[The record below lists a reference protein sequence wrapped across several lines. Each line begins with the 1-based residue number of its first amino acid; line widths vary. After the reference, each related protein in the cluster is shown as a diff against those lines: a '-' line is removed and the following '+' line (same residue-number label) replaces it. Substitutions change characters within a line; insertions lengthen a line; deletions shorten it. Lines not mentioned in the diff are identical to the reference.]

1 MIAPFFPV
9 RWPFLTLLRELDNVH
24 PAVVLENKGSSPA
37 PMDDSSSSRLETGDE
52 SIISATEHAESALE
66 VTACCCVFDEL
77 LRARWRRVR
86 PSALVV
92 HAGACPKQRLES
104 LPSVLFCDMP
114 PQSTPHQ
121 RHCRQLIFLPS
132 RPHQATLEAKHAA
145 AREVISAAYSRGKL
159 KCSRRKFKPLLG
171 ALGTAAQ
178 LGLTS
183 DDDAVAKGKTLKVSC
198 DRQGCIVAHRSST
211 SD

>member
-1 MIAPFFPV
+1 M

-24 PAVVLENKGSSPA
+24 PAVVLENKGGAPG
-37 PMDDSSSSRLETGDE
+37 PMDGSSSSRLETGDE
-52 SIISATEHAESALE
+52 SNISATELAESALE

-86 PSALVV
+86 ASALVT
-92 HAGACPKQRLES
+92 HAGACPKQHLES
-104 LPSVLFCDMP
+104 FSSALFCDMP

-132 RPHQATLEAKHAA
+132 RPRQATLEAKRAA
-145 AREVISAAYSRGKL
+145 AREVISGAYTPGKL

-183 DDDAVAKGKTLKVSC
+183 SDDAVAKDETLKVSR